1 MTDWDEMVEYI
12 HHAMQ
17 AVEEAHSATQDLKK
31 DANLATFK
39 LFCEKMQQL
48 QERQARIKMVL
59 DDEEAYAIDELV
71 DALSMAFS
79 GHRAEY
85 RRTPRMRE

>member
-17 AVEEAHSATQDLKK
+17 AVDEANDAAQRLKEDTTHVNF
-31 DANLATFK
+31 DAFV
-39 LFCEKMQQL
+39 EKMRQL
-48 QERQARIKMVL
+48 RERQAKILLFL
-59 DDEEAYAIDELV
+59 DDEEAYAVDDLV
-71 DALSMAFS
+71 DALSLAFT

-85 RRTPRMRE
+85 RRTPRRTE